1 MATYRKTAKGIAEI
15 STRANKLPQKVRTA
29 LILVDGRRTDGELSS
44 MLPLEADT
52 SLQWLSD
59 TGFIELADSSA
70 NASQWGQTTSGAA
83 SSLHAPTVPGP
94 LQALAQASE
103 ARDLIELIQRGSVRH
118 LAEQL
123 GPMADQLAIRIERS
137 QSRAELKPLLE
148 IGFQVLSNVRGAQVA
163 EEFHA
168 KYLEEL

>member
-29 LILVDGRRTDGELSS
+29 LILVDGRRTDDELSS
-44 MLPLEADT
+44 MLPLESDT

-59 TGFIELADSSA
+59 TGFIELADTSA
-70 NASQWGQTTSGAA
+70 NASQWGQTVSGAA
-83 SSLHAPTVPGP
+83 STLNASTIPASLSPE
-94 LQALAQASE
+94 QASE
-103 ARDLIELIQRGSVRH
+103 ARHLIELIQRGSVRH

-137 QSRAELKPLLE
+137 KTRAELKPLLE
-148 IGFQVLSNVRGAQVA
+148 IGFQVLSNMRGAQVA